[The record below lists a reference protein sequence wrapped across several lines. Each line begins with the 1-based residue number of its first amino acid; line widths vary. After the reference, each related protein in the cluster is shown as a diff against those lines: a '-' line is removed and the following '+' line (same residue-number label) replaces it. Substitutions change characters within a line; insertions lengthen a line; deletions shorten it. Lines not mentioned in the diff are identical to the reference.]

1 MTLEITVPE
10 PLSAVL
16 QQGIPDLNRAALEGI
31 AVQGY
36 RKGILSLMDIRQLF
50 GFASRWDAQSCLAQ
64 QGAWPSYTEKDI
76 AHELA
81 PLSA

>member
-1 MTLEITVPE
+1 MTLEITVPD

-36 RKGILSLMDIRQLF
+36 RRGILTLVDIRKLF
-50 GFASRWDAQSCLAQ
+50 GFASRWEAQAFLTL
-64 QGAWPSYTEKDI
+64 QGAWPSYDETDI
-76 AHELA
+76 ADELA
-81 PLSA
+81 PLRA